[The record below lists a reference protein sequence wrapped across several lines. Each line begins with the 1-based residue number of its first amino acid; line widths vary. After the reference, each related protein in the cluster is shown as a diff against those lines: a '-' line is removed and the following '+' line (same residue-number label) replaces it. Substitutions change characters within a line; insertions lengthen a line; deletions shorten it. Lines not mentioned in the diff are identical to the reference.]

1 MSFANVLSQFKKS
14 KRKTRSSTSS
24 SVDSDI
30 NNSELTTSLSIV
42 AKNSMAWPIMMR
54 DMNVMKQGILKL
66 VKIAGDT
73 QRDKADRFFLS
84 SSEREKSYETQIA
97 STKSIKSTS
106 PTKVGEKKEGKGF
119 FGQSN
124 DFLNSMIAGG
134 LTNLLIKGGIIATIL
149 YGIGKFF
156 TSAEFRTGV
165 FDMINNLGKAVFGE
179 EAFADIK
186 KNITY
191 GSLILLGGI
200 VAIKAAMASFS
211 AGLIILATKLFSLGG
226 GPSINPTGP
235 VGPKSK
241 NPIMKVL
248 KGVGL
253 VGAGLGLYNMFTG
266 GNATADANG
275 NGEETPTTTPPVS
288 PSGLGGVA
296 AAGTALAVG
305 SAMNRVSTPT
315 TTPTAPT
322 EQYRDPKTGRF
333 TKAPTTK
340 WARFLSFLEKNDSK
354 LFNKVGKRLLIAG
367 AGLAIPGPGWIW
379 TAISVLGSVSLAWE
393 LYGWW
398 QQFTGQSDKASS
410 NSPEKV
416 TTDGNE
422 KPEGNEEQEKDSLI
436 SRLMNDSGG
445 IRIDANVTPDYYK
458 MMGVTPPTSSRSPSR
473 PSVASPSPVSSPSM
487 RSNYS
492 GGGDEIDRVLNSI
505 KGVES
510 GGGDYNAKNPNSSA
524 SGAYQFIDSTWQAST
539 KKYGIGQQY
548 PTARSA
554 PPEIQDAVARKSVEE
569 LMAKYNGD
577 TDKVANVW
585 YTGNPNG
592 NMTAAGLAANRGF
605 TSEKY
610 RAKFQSFQNNS
621 GGSLNQTSNA
631 MLNSR
636 NAPSSSPVVFAP
648 NTTNNNVGG
657 SQGGTI
663 NLPSSGVNDNN
674 LSKLMVERAI
684 G

>member
-1 MSFANVLSQFKKS
+1 MSFASVLSQFKKPRRRS
-14 KRKTRSSTSS
+14 RSSASS
-24 SVDSDI
+24 SLMDTENTPQVASSLDI
-30 NNSELTTSLSIV
+30 
-42 AKNSMAWPIMMR
+42 AARNSMALPIIMR
-54 DMNVMKQGILKL
+54 DINVMKQGILKL
-66 VKIAGDT
+66 VKIAGGT

-106 PTKVGEKKEGKGF
+106 PTKVGEKKDGKGF

-156 TSAEFRTGV
+156 TSAEFRAGM

-186 KNITY
+186 KNIGT
-191 GSLILLGGI
+191 GALILLAGI
-200 VAIKAAMASFS
+200 VSIKAAMAAFS

-226 GPSINPTGP
+226 RPSMITG
-235 VGPKSK
+235 G
-241 NPIMKVL
+241 
-248 KGVGL
+248 KGKGTSAIGRTFRGL
-253 VGAGLGLYNMFTG
+253 GLAGAGLGVYNMFSG
-266 GNATADANG
+266 GD
-275 NGEETPTTTPPVS
+275 GEES
-288 PSGLGGVA
+288 SGLGGVA
-296 AAGTALAVG
+296 AAATGLAVG
-305 SAMNRVSTPT
+305 SAMNRYSTPT
-315 TTPTAPT
+315 PSTTPSTPST
-322 EQYRDPKTGRF
+322 TPSTPKEQYRDPKTGQYA
-333 TKAPTTK
+333 KAPTTK
-340 WARFLSFLEKNDSK
+340 WARFLSFLEKNDNK
-354 LFNKVGKRLLIAG
+354 LFNKIGKRLLIAG

-398 QQFTGQSDKASS
+398 QKFTGQSDEASD
-410 NSPEKV
+410 NSPEKA
-416 TTDGNE
+416 TE
-422 KPEGNEEQEKDSLI
+422 SRNEEQEKSSLI

-458 MMGVTPPTSSRSPSR
+458 MVGVNPPTS
-473 PSVASPSPVSSPSM
+473 SPSPVSSPSM
-487 RSNYS
+487 RSTYS
-492 GGGDEIDRVLNSI
+492 GGGDEVDRVLNSI

-524 SGAYQFIDSTWQAST
+524 SGAYQFIDSTWRAST

-621 GGSLNQTSNA
+621 GGSLNQSSNA

-636 NAPSSSPVVFAP
+636 NAGSSSPIVFAP

-657 SQGGTI
+657 NNGGTLS
-663 NLPSSGVNDNN
+663 LPSSGVTDTEF
-674 LSKLMVERAI
+674 SKLLVERAI